1 MKKLFKAVALA
12 AIISFSAVSAP
23 AMAQKPKQQTDLRKI
38 EEGVNKLILKAYNY
52 KLFAIT
58 YEQVYNQDPTEYNRI
73 QALKAAEVAKQAY
86 IDAAIANA
94 ALERLQSERDGK

>member
-1 MKKLFKAVALA
+1 MKAFFKAVALA
-12 AIISFSAVSAP
+12 AIVSFSAVSAP
-23 AMAQKPKQQTDLRKI
+23 AMAKQQKTDLRKI

-58 YEQVYNQDPTEYNRI
+58 YEQVYNEDPTEYNRI

-94 ALERLQSERDGK
+94 ALERLQSERDGN